1 VIVVDGPDGKRL
13 EALEAK
19 LGALRARHEPKPA
32 PADQVTQAHAAWR
45 MVIELVVGLL
55 MGLGIGYGLDS
66 LAGTRPLFL
75 VVFALLGFAA
85 GVRVMMRTAAEIGQQ
100 NARAE
105 RDGKDN
111 APNGAADGDRT
122 RG

>member
-1 VIVVDGPDGKRL
+1 MDGPDGKRL

-19 LGALRARHEPKPA
+19 LNALRARHDPKPA
-32 PADQVTQAHAAWR
+32 PAGQVTQSHAAWR
-45 MVIELVVGLL
+45 MVTELVVGLL

-66 LAGTRPLFL
+66 LAGTRPMFL

-100 NARAE
+100 NARAGRE
-105 RDGKDN
+105 EKET
-111 APNGAADGDRT
+111 P
-122 RG
+122 